1 MFYNELQHRFSQLIE
16 RNDLAD
22 KTVEIKARIL
32 SNEEAIGNP
41 SRDDYPLL
49 KGKEFLMEARFMDVS
64 GQAYTDAPSELTTTL
79 AEIANSKLDETSQR
93 ALFIATLNAVVRY
106 LDGDLKT
113 VHCRNDEPEKCADQI
128 IDAIRPADPH
138 TVGLVGLQPAI
149 LAVLSKNYGPQNV
162 LCVDRDTS
170 LRGAS
175 KHDVPILWG
184 DEENTEMVFSRSD
197 VVLSTGS
204 TVVNGSLPNL
214 LALSEKFQTPIFFY
228 GTSIAGAARLMS
240 LNHLCFEA
248 S

>member
-49 KGKEFLMEARFMDVS
+49 KGKEFLMEARFLDVC

-79 AEIANSKLDETSQR
+79 AEIANSPLDDTPQR

-113 VHCRNDEPEKCADQI
+113 VHCRNDEPETCADQI
-128 IDAIRPADPH
+128 IEAIHSADPH

-149 LAVLSKNYGPQNV
+149 LAVLAKTYGADNV
-162 LCVDRDTS
+162 LCVDRDTN

-175 KHDVPILWG
+175 KHGVPILWG
-184 DEENTEMVFSRSD
+184 DDENTERVFSRSD

-228 GTSIAGAARLMS
+228 GTSIAGTARLMS

>member
-32 SNEEAIGNP
+32 SSEEALGNP

-79 AEIANSKLDETSQR
+79 AEIANSKLYEPPQR

-106 LDGDLKT
+106 IDGDLKT

-128 IDAIRPADPH
+128 IEAIRPADPH

-149 LAVLSKNYGPQNV
+149 LAVLSKTYGPDNV

-170 LRGAS
+170 LRGTS

-184 DEENTEMVFSRSD
+184 DEETTEMVFSRSD

-204 TVVNGSLPNL
+204 TVVNGSLPDL

-228 GTSIAGAARLMS
+228 GTSVAGTARLMS

>member
-1 MFYNELQHRFSQLIE
+1 
-16 RNDLAD
+16 
-22 KTVEIKARIL
+22 
-32 SNEEAIGNP
+32 
-41 SRDDYPLL
+41 
-49 KGKEFLMEARFMDVS
+49 MEASCLGVT

-79 AEIANSKLDETSQR
+79 AEIARSKLDETSHR

-128 IDAIRPADPH
+128 LEAIRPSDAH

-149 LAVLSKNYGPQNV
+149 LAVLSKNFGPDNV
-162 LCVDRDTS
+162 LCVDRDTN
-170 LRGAS
+170 LRGTR

-197 VVLSTGS
+197 LVLSTGS
-204 TVVNGSLPNL
+204 TVVNGSLPMML
-214 LALSEKFQTPIFFY
+214 ELAERFQTPIIFY
-228 GTSIAGAARLMS
+228 GTTIAGTARLMS